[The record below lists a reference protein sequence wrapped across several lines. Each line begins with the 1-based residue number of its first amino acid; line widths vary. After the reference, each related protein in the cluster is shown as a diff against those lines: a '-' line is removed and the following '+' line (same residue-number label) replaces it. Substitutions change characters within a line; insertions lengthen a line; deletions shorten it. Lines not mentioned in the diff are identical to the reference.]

1 MPLLIFCYIRTLK
14 TILVWTSD
22 PLIPLCWRDPL
33 SPGACPFTMDSQ
45 LLAPGLH
52 TPSTFQFCLAIHS
65 LPSIFSRIYRALGHS
80 LFPVCPSSLWRLVN
94 GLHKL
99 GFIDQLISS
108 RFQPIGG
115 TSRRSELGRKESW
128 NIYSITSLP
137 AEQKFA
143 RGFFFFYWKP
153 NSKRQ
158 KIDGWFTA
166 TWERGKW
173 GMIANAFGALV
184 SDKNILELDSGDSW
198 KPYRYTKTI

>member
-22 PLIPLCWRDPL
+22 PLIPLCWLDPL
-33 SPGACPFTMDSQ
+33 SPGACRFTVESQ

-52 TPSTFQFCLAIHS
+52 TPSTFQFCRAIHS

-80 LFPVCPSSLWRLVN
+80 LFPVCPSSLWRLVS

-115 TSRRSELGRKESW
+115 TSRRSIPLPGLLSAHLSPLFSGHKYTFILQNLTEASSPLW
-128 NIYSITSLP
+128 SLTCP
-137 AEQKFA
+137 PCTECK
-143 RGFFFFYWKP
+143 YYVM
-153 NSKRQ
+153 
-158 KIDGWFTA
+158 T
-166 TWERGKW
+166 
-173 GMIANAFGALV
+173 
-184 SDKNILELDSGDSW
+184 
-198 KPYRYTKTI
+198 